1 MNIFEIIGLT
11 LLISIVV
18 FFLSWGF
25 CCLIQ
30 AYMEKWSN
38 DYWFLTWLISLIIA
52 ICAWMGFTFVGI
64 GIYTEEERIFIARFE
79 AQKQTIE
86 MSLDNENLSGLE
98 KIELVKKATELN
110 GELAERKS
118 RFNMWH
124 YVSYDNSMY
133 DNIEPISLEIKDM
146 REIYEVE

>member
-1 MNIFEIIGLT
+1 MSIWGIIGLT
-11 LLISIVV
+11 FLISVIV

-25 CCLIQ
+25 CYLVYENIKKRRCE
-30 AYMEKWSN
+30 YR
-38 DYWFLTWLISLIIA
+38 FLTWLMPLIVA
-52 ICAWMGFTFVGI
+52 ICAWIGFTFVGI
-64 GIYTEEERIFIARFE
+64 GIYTEEERIFIAGFE

-133 DNIEPISLEIKDM
+133 DNIAPISLEKG
-146 REIYEVE
+146 E

>member
-1 MNIFEIIGLT
+1 MSIWGIIGLT
-11 LLISIVV
+11 FLISVIV

-25 CCLIQ
+25 CYLVYENIKKRRCE
-30 AYMEKWSN
+30 YR
-38 DYWFLTWLISLIIA
+38 FLTWLMPLIVA
-52 ICAWMGFTFVGI
+52 ICAWIGFTFVGI
-64 GIYTEEERIFIARFE
+64 GIYTEEERIFIAGFE

-133 DNIEPISLEIKDM
+133 NDIEPISLEIKG
-146 REIYEVE
+146 E

>member
-1 MNIFEIIGLT
+1 MSILGIIGLT
-11 LLISIVV
+11 LLISVVV

-30 AYMEKWSN
+30 AYMTKWSD

-52 ICAWMGFTFVGI
+52 ICAWIGFIFIGI

-118 RFNMWH
+118 RFNMWY

-133 DNIEPISLEIKDM
+133 NDIEPISLDIKG
-146 REIYEVE
+146 E

>member
-1 MNIFEIIGLT
+1 MSIFGIIALT
-11 LLISIVV
+11 LLISVIV
-18 FFLSWGF
+18 FFLSWGL
-25 CCLIQ
+25 CYLIQ
-30 AYMEKWSN
+30 EYMEKWSD

-52 ICAWMGFTFVGI
+52 ICAWIGFIFIGI
-64 GIYTEEERIFIARFE
+64 GTYTEEERIFIARFE

-86 MSLDNENLSGLE
+86 MSLENENLSGLE

-133 DNIEPISLEIKDM
+133 DNIEPISLEPKIKP
-146 REIYEVE
+146 

>member
-1 MNIFEIIGLT
+1 MSIWGIIGLT
-11 LLISIVV
+11 FLISVIV

-25 CCLIQ
+25 CYLVYENIKKRRCE
-30 AYMEKWSN
+30 YR
-38 DYWFLTWLISLIIA
+38 FLTWLMPLIVA
-52 ICAWMGFTFVGI
+52 ICAWIGFTFVGI
-64 GIYTEEERIFIARFE
+64 GIYTEEERIFIAGFE

-133 DNIEPISLEIKDM
+133 DNIEPISLEKG
-146 REIYEVE
+146 E

>member
-1 MNIFEIIGLT
+1 MSIFGIIALT

-18 FFLSWGF
+18 FFLIWGL
-25 CCLIQ
+25 CYLVYENIKKRRCE
-30 AYMEKWSN
+30 YR
-38 DYWFLTWLISLIIA
+38 FLTWLIPLIIA
-52 ICAWMGFTFVGI
+52 ICAWIGFIFIGI
-64 GIYTEEERIFIARFE
+64 GIYTEEERIFIVGFE

-124 YVSYDNSMY
+124 YVSYDNSIY
-133 DNIEPISLEIKDM
+133 NDIEPISLEIKG
-146 REIYEVE
+146 E